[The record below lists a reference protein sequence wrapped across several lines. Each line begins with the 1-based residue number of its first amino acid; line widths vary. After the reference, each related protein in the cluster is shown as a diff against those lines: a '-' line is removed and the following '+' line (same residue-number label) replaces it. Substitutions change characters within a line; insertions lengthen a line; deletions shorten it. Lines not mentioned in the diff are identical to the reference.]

1 MGNASH
7 AGEGRGPLGAAAHLL
22 QVHERIAPAGDPKRN
37 LTHLPERLLQNTPLD
52 PAHIYA
58 MPVDSL
64 DRLGAAAEYAM
75 TLRKVAGS
83 PPVLDVARIGHLP
96 RPVEFKTDS
105 AT

>member
-1 MGNASH
+1 
-7 AGEGRGPLGAAAHLL
+7 
-22 QVHERIAPAGDPKRN
+22 VHERIAPAGDPKRN